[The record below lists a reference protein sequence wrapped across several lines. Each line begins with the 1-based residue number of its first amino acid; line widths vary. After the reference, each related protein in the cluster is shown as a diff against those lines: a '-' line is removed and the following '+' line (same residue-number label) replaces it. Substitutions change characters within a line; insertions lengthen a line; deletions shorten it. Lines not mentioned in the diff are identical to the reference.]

1 MAMPYTLMKGLG
13 WFLAA
18 LVLGIVIGW
27 LIRSVTARRQVA
39 KARLQHVDAVELER
53 LRGRVA
59 NLEPVVAERDQLRAE
74 LDAARSAQMP
84 GSTAPDVV
92 AAPDVSAAPD
102 VGVAS
107 AELGRQVVPNDLT
120 VIPGISAGVEAL
132 CHGIGIRTWYDLA
145 TTEASLLRTMLVDAG
160 PRFSTLDP
168 SLWPEMAR
176 LLDAAEWKQFRDM
189 SQAIAESNGR

>member
-27 LIRSVTARRQVA
+27 LIRSVAARRQIS
-39 KARLQHVDAVELER
+39 KARSQHVDAIELER
-53 LRGRVA
+53 LRGRIA
-59 NLEPVVAERDQLRAE
+59 NLEPVVVERDQLRAVLE
-74 LDAARSAQMP
+74 SASDGAPPPRAA
-84 GSTAPDVV
+84 DVA
-92 AAPDVSAAPD
+92 AAPDVAAA
-102 VGVAS
+102 AS
-107 AELGRQVVPNDLT
+107 VLGRPVVQDDLT
-120 VIPGISAGVEAL
+120 VVPGVSAAVESL
-132 CHGIGIRTWYDLA
+132 CHGIGVRTWFDLS

-176 LLDAAEWKQFRDM
+176 LLAAAEWQQFKDLSR
-189 SQAIAESNGR
+189 ACAAEASEPTNRGE